1 MGVRR
6 YSKNSDVARWEMRFD
21 DLQNECRNVGEFSPT
36 IGELRDHGIEQA
48 KWRCRNVGWRDDGLP
63 QCWHSSDPFPLSR
76 YPRHVHVWDIRQRN
90 TCGVCT
96 RRRPFLE
103 LIAE

>member
-6 YSKNSDVARWEMRFD
+6 YSRNSDVARWEQQFD
-21 DLQNECRNVGEFSPT
+21 ALQNQCRNFAEGSPT
-36 IGELRDHGIEQA
+36 IGDLRDHGIEQA
-48 KWRCRNVGWRDDGLP
+48 KWRCRNIGFKDDGLP
-63 QCWHSSDPFPLSR
+63 QCWHGGPVFPLTR
-76 YPRHVHVWDIRQRN
+76 YARHMHVWDIRQRN
-90 TCGVCT
+90 RCGQCS